1 MPLNPMARVAP
12 TAPEDDDLEAGV
24 ALAPYGDAWSADAP
38 TTSQSDDEVV
48 RVPHL
53 ELRALPEPAPSTSR
67 SYDTASTRR
76 LPSARRKREQREKGR
91 GKRAHAAPACGSV
104 AGVSLARRMT
114 GDAPVPTAAFV
125 PPAPPVQ
132 SPKSGLAARLAR
144 VSDDILLTEAA
155 LDAAASTHQPLS
167 PSALHCQVVDKHE
180 RLERRKAAR
189 RRKREEATQ
198 GSFST
203 GPAQSVLKV

>member
-1 MPLNPMARVAP
+1 VGGAKPETLLPISYWKEASEDEEA
-12 TAPEDDDLEAGV
+12 TATFAYYCAEPGVKFQVKCALLRPPPDGV
-24 ALAPYGDAWSADAP
+24 AYGARIYVDRGEPD
-38 TTSQSDDEVV
+38 TVF
-48 RVPHL
+48 
-53 ELRALPEPAPSTSR
+53 ELRALPELAPSTSR

-189 RRKREEATQ
+189 
-198 GSFST
+198 
-203 GPAQSVLKV
+203 